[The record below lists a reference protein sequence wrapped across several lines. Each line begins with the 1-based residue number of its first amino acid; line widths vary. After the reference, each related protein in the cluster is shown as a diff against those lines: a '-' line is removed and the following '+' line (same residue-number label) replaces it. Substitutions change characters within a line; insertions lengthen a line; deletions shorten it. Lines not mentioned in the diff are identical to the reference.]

1 MCWIRGHLDP
11 GLSRRSLR
19 GSSQLEDMGKA
30 RKVIMQKAHDRLQSE
45 LRAQINIVCLIILR
59 NDMSTIFLQQILSS
73 RLLLVVIVGQKSN
86 LSIRFKFDLL
96 WKCCK
101 NVVDIA
107 SFYYIRPSLAKVSLI
122 IFLLIFILI
131 IDENHLFQNELI

>member
-1 MCWIRGHLDP
+1 MDP
-11 GLSRRSLR
+11 GLSRKSLR
-19 GSSQLEDMGKA
+19 ESSQLEDMGKA

-59 NDMSTIFLQQILSS
+59 NDMSTIFLQQILSG

-96 WKCCK
+96 
-101 NVVDIA
+101 
-107 SFYYIRPSLAKVSLI
+107 
-122 IFLLIFILI
+122 
-131 IDENHLFQNELI
+131 